1 MAAIWG
7 AIISGAAGLGAAG
20 VGYAGSANAANQA
33 ANMSDA
39 QTGLARQ
46 LLLEGYPL
54 RAGLTTGTLRPGD
67 YDFVGF
73 AEGGHVQKR
82 KEALAALG
90 VAGVDP
96 GLLSSINSAIEHGQL
111 SKLKGLQAQLQ
122 ALPGPEA
129 KPGIFPEFFATQEIP
144 ELLQPRPLPPLEKNY
159 APARETLEDQFDLA
173 REQLIAK
180 SGGRGGALLK
190 ALRLME
196 TDRAK
201 NIGALSADLARQQ
214 QLRDDQQVLQENA
227 LRQTLFGQGIQLA
240 YGSVPTAMNAFGN
253 AASMYAGLAQS
264 GQASAAANLRAAG
277 SSTALALALMQNS
290 GTQTNVNDLGMTGL
304 YNPPPNTGGGMSQGG
319 FGLNGL

>member
-1 MAAIWG
+1 MAAIWA
-7 AIISGAAGLGAAG
+7 AIIGGGAALGSAGL
-20 VGYAGSANAANQA
+20 GYAGSTSAANQA
-33 ANMSDA
+33 ANMSEA

-82 KEALAALG
+82 KEALAALAT
-90 VAGVDP
+90 AGVDAD
-96 GLLSSINSAIEHGQL
+96 LLNRINRATEDGQMTT
-111 SKLKGLQAQLQ
+111 LKGLQAQLQ

-144 ELLQPRPLPPLEKNY
+144 ELLKPRPLPPLEKNY
-159 APARETLEDQFDLA
+159 APARETLEDQFDIA
-173 REQLIAK
+173 REQIIAK
-180 SGGRGGALLK
+180 SGGRGGALGN
-190 ALRLME
+190 ALRLLE
-196 TDRAK
+196 TDRSK

-277 SSTALALALMQNS
+277 SSTALALALMKNQ
-290 GTQTNVNDLGMTGL
+290 GTPTAMTPEMVANNYAG
-304 YNPPPNTGGGMSQGG
+304 PGS
-319 FGLNGL
+319 FF